1 MKLKTTSL
9 FFGTLA
15 IIAFVFYSDLD
26 LGQDTIFVLVA
37 LVLLSSYLDSGKE
50 FITSI
55 GFHKKNVTFLKL
67 GILAPITGLIILLIY
82 RFILVPSVTKLTGVP
97 IDISL
102 FDPIRGNLNVLLTTL
117 VFVWT
122 SAAFGE
128 EIIFRG
134 YLMTRFSKVFGTSK
148 LAIIANIILFGIFFG
163 SIHAYQG
170 ITGQILSGI
179 TGAMIATIF
188 YFRKNDLWFCVIVH
202 GAVDTFALTAVYLEI
217 F

>member
-9 FFGTLA
+9 FILTLA
-15 IIAFVFYSDLD
+15 FLAFVFYSDFD
-26 LGQDTIFVLVA
+26 LELLTIYSLAAFVLLIA
-37 LVLLSSYLDSGKE
+37 YLDSGKK
-50 FITSI
+50 FLNSL
-55 GFHKKNVTFLKL
+55 GFQKKKL
-67 GILAPITGLIILLIY
+67 SLLNLVVIAPITGLFILLIY
-82 RFILVPSVTKLTGVP
+82 RFVLVPLVTELTGVP

-102 FDPIRGNLNVLLTTL
+102 FDPIRGNLDVLLSTL

-128 EIIFRG
+128 EVIFRG
-134 YLMTRFSKVFGTSK
+134 YLMTRFTKIFGTSNI
-148 LAIIANIILFGIFFG
+148 AIIANIVLIGIFFG

-179 TGAMIATIF
+179 TGAMIATLF
-188 YFRKNDLWFCVIVH
+188 HFKKNDLWFCIVVH
-202 GAVDTFALTAVYLEI
+202 GSIDTLALTAIYLGI